1 MRELLCL
8 DPGWAFRFDDGDY
21 VDVAGTAFLM
31 WLGEQI
37 TERGVG
43 NGISLII
50 FSGIVAQTSEV
61 LSFKRLNY
69 IKLDSSASPF

>member
-1 MRELLCL
+1 MQDGAFVL
-8 DPGWAFRFDDGDY
+8 DPGWSFRFMT
-21 VDVAGTAFLM
+21 VITLVAGTAFLM

-50 FSGIVAQTSEV
+50 FSGIVAS
-61 LSFKRLNY
+61 LPRRNCPNL
-69 IKLDSSASPF
+69 